1 MASKPNEPQGSP
13 EASLVRLNKFL
24 ADQGVAS
31 RRKCDELIEAGQV
44 SLDGLPVTVLGT
56 KIDPYTQT
64 VEINGI
70 VLKPEGLRR
79 RYYLLNKPPGVL
91 CTNDEREMR
100 QRAIDLIT
108 DKSKGRIYTVGRLD
122 EDSEGLILL
131 TNDGEFAHRIA
142 HPRHGVEKTYKV
154 TVKGRIEIDAVD
166 RVRRGVFLSDG
177 RTGAVRVRIDRRAQT
192 WSTLTVTLHEG
203 RNREV
208 RRIFARVGYDVISL
222 RRTHI
227 GQLSDHRLKR
237 GEWRPLKQAEM
248 KALLSET
255 HDDAEGM
262 ASRREAGS
270 RIGSRPGG
278 NRRQA
283 AAQRSGSRGSSSRGS
298 GPGGFGSRGSGP
310 GGSGP
315 RGKGSREGGRVGAG
329 AGAGTRDSS
338 WDGNRK
344 QDERW
349 GESSPFGS
357 NRGGGNFGAASPSTG
372 PSKGPLGG
380 SSDRSGRDEG
390 RERRSW
396 GRGSKEAGADR
407 RGGMAQGA
415 SGSGRETYPP
425 RGGSSRRE
433 TFAPKGH
440 GSRRDER
447 KGGSRWGEGSG
458 ASSERGFDRGRGDS
472 SQRSGK
478 KRDTHSKG
486 GGGGR
491 YGSRPAGP
499 RSGDARSGSKSG
511 SKNRRS

>member
-1 MASKPNEPQGSP
+1 MTRCIETTMASKPNEPQGSP

-44 SLDGLPVTVLGT
+44 SIDGLPVTVLGT
-56 KIDPYTQT
+56 KIDPYTQS
-64 VEINGI
+64 VDVNGV

-192 WSTLTVTLHEG
+192 WSALTVTLHEG

-237 GEWRPLKQAEM
+237 GEWRPLKQSEVR
-248 KALLSET
+248 ALLSET
-255 HDDAEGM
+255 QDDAEGI

-270 RIGSRPGG
+270 RIGSRSSSRPGSLSGG

-283 AAQRSGSRGSSSRGS
+283 AARRSGVRGFGGEDSKGRGRPFQESGFQGSRGGDSR
-298 GPGGFGSRGSGP
+298 RGE
-310 GGSGP
+310 
-315 RGKGSREGGRVGAG
+315 RGDPGAG
-329 AGAGTRDSS
+329 GWGASRDSS
-338 WDGNRK
+338 WAGR
-344 QDERW
+344 RGH
-349 GESSPFGS
+349 GEGRAEAGPFGP
-357 NRGGGNFGAASPSTG
+357 NRGGGNFGAADPVAG
-372 PSKGPLGG
+372 PASRSKGERG
-380 SSDRSGRDEG
+380 EG
-390 RERRSW
+390 RERRPW
-396 GRGSKEAGADR
+396 GRGPRDGGAE
-407 RGGMAQGA
+407 RG
-415 SGSGRETYPP
+415 E
-425 RGGSSRRE
+425 SSRPE

-440 GSRRDER
+440 ASRREDR
-447 KGGSRWGEGSG
+447 GQGSRWGEG
-458 ASSERGFDRGRGDS
+458 RGPSTDRNQDRGRGGS

-478 KRDTHSKG
+478 KRDAHSKG